1 MMNKRN
7 KKLSLRAGFCAALS
21 LALVA
26 CVAPSAAF
34 AAADWPAKPVTLLV
48 GYSAGGSSD
57 LGARFLA
64 QSLEKYLGQPIV
76 VENRPGSAS
85 WIAWNQLLHNTPK
98 DGYTFALTN
107 LSMVYGAYDQTNP
120 RKETID
126 DFELLANQAIDYQVV
141 AIRKDET
148 RFSDYATL
156 IEYTK
161 KNDVLVAAPSSGIM
175 SGEASIGKM
184 MEKDFGSK
192 IIIVPVEGSKD
203 AETMF
208 ISKNTDVLFGNV
220 GDSAIGHKNGDFKV
234 IVVFAEERSKM
245 LPDVPTAKE
254 LGLGDY
260 VSFSARGY
268 SYARGVDPAIAAKMR
283 DALAK
288 AIDDPEHIKRMN
300 EMGAEVKLYVGDEYR
315 SVLEGQLDSRLEIW
329 GISK

>member
-1 MMNKRN
+1 MNRKM
-7 KKLSLRAGFCAALS
+7 SLHAGFCIVLS
-21 LALVA
+21 LALVTCFA
-26 CVAPSAAF
+26 SGAAF

-64 QSLEKYLGQPIV
+64 QSLEKYLGRPVI
-76 VENRPGSAS
+76 VENRPGSGS
-85 WIAWNQLLHNTPK
+85 WIAWNQLLYNTPK

-107 LSMVYGAYDQTNP
+107 LSLIFGAYDQTNP

-156 IEYTK
+156 IEYS
-161 KNDVLVAAPSSGIM
+161 KNNDILVAAAASGIT
-175 SGEASIGKM
+175 SGESSIGKM
-184 MEKDFGSK
+184 MEKEFGSK

-208 ISKNTDVLFGNV
+208 ISRNTDILFGNV
-220 GDSAIGHKNGDFKV
+220 GDSTIGHKNGDFKV
-234 IVVFAEERSKM
+234 IVVFAQERSKM
-245 LPDVPTAKE
+245 LPDVPTARE

-268 SYARGVDPAIAAKMR
+268 SYAKGVDPAIAAKMR

-288 AIDDPEHIKRMN
+288 AIEDPEHIKRMD
-300 EMGAEVKLYVGDEYR
+300 EMGVEIKLYAGDEYR
-315 SVLEGQLDSRLEIW
+315 RVLEEQLDSRLEIW